1 MLCGQS
7 EHLILFSST
16 DGENSH
22 QVTKQFA
29 HSHTGEERG
38 VSNSSYVPFLFPLCI
53 LSISIGNLEVWVPV
67 FCKRCKSKD
76 LDLSDKFMVPCT
88 LPVME
93 LCLYFG
99 HIEIHISIDFAKIM
113 LMLQSRYL
121 FLLGWS

>member
-38 VSNSSYVPFLFPLCI
+38 VPNSSYVPFLFPLCI
-53 LSISIGNLEVWVPV
+53 VSIIWGTSRFGLLYFAKGTRVKIWTSLISSWTPAQ
-67 FCKRCKSKD
+67 F
-76 LDLSDKFMVPCT
+76 
-88 LPVME
+88 PVME
-93 LCLYFG
+93 LFLYLYFG
-99 HIEIHISIDFAKIM
+99 QI
-113 LMLQSRYL
+113 
-121 FLLGWS
+121 